1 MESEV
6 ITIGGILLFANLFS
20 ISFAIYSHFK
30 KPQEKN
36 IVSIAILD
44 QTINALK
51 ETVSSQVLAI
61 DKNVN
66 NLRDNHLHTIQ
77 TLSENIKQ
85 NGLYINELSKDVG
98 ELKGIIKSL
107 K

>member
-20 ISFAIYSHFK
+20 ISFAIYSHFR

-36 IVSIAILD
+36 VVSIAVLD
-44 QTINALK
+44 QTISALK
-51 ETVSSQVLAI
+51 ETVSGQIISIEKSMQHLE
-61 DKNVN
+61 
-66 NLRDNHLHTIQ
+66 DNHLHTIQ

-85 NGLYINELSKDVG
+85 NGTYINCLSKDVG